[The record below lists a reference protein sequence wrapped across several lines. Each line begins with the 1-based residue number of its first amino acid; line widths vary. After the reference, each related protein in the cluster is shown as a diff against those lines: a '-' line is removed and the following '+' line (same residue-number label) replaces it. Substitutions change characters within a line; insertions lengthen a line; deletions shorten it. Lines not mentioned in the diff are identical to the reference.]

1 MDINDLRNYIYDK
14 VVVYTEDPTGLNE
27 WLDLYKGY
35 LFNAPVKILN
45 LQVKS
50 IGGKKTGVVDIRVV

>member
-1 MDINDLRNYIYDK
+1 MEIRDLRNYIYDK

-27 WLDLYKGY
+27 WLDLYIGY
-35 LFNAPVKILN
+35 LSNAPMKILN

-50 IGGKKTGVVDIRVV
+50 IGGKKTGVVDIKV

>member
-35 LFNAPVKILN
+35 LSNAPMKILN

-50 IGGKKTGVVDIRVV
+50 IGGKKAGVVDIKVV

>member
-1 MDINDLRNYIYDK
+1 MEIKDLRNYIYDK

-35 LFNAPVKILN
+35 LSNAPMEILN

-50 IGGKKTGVVDIRVV
+50 IGGKKAGIVDIRVA